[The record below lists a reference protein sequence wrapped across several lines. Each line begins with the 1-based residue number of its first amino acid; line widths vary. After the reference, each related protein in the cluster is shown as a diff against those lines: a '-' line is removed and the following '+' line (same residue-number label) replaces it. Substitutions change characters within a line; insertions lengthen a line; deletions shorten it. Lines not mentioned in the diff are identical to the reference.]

1 MAKKIQIQIFPDG
14 QIKAEVMGVKGKGCM
29 DYLEVLEQLLDAE
42 IVDSEYTAEYYETEQ
57 VVIEEQQVPIINTN
71 VQQGNR

>member
-1 MAKKIQIQIFPDG
+1 MAQKKIKIQIFADG

-57 VVIEEQQVPIINTN
+57 LLVEEEQVSALDRHYTK
-71 VQQGNR
+71 